1 MMVFRCSNWAAENLP
16 NKKKINPNFDNRNF
30 LIMRNLF
37 VFLFLLCI
45 TYGHATNEA
54 QPDSNL
60 LQTYYKIEDGQLLL
74 RWNPANPYLWLEGRK
89 NGYLVEKY
97 KYPAN
102 GGKPVLVSKS
112 TEGIIPRP
120 SSDWLSET
128 ATEARRN
135 AHILFH
141 YDQMHPDS
149 IEQDLPIAEY
159 GESGRLNIFHKLSNY
174 VMHAD
179 FGAVELAGLGVRDA
193 ELEPNAKY
201 LYVVKL
207 ASNPDKVSAS
217 VKVDLG
223 SYQVPIT
230 PTLQAEFL
238 SSRVKLQ
245 WRTYEFRDFY
255 YGYFLERSEDGVTF
269 ESINE
274 TPFVNVYDTTT
285 QEALK
290 SFYYTDSLAQNEKTY
305 WYRLRGADYLGGIS
319 EKYTEVSGMG
329 YEEIPHSPMIR
340 EAIQTDSNY
349 AIIKWKFPEAFENRI
364 KEFQIFHSDSLDGI
378 FSPVVEGI
386 DRTEREVA
394 VRMRY
399 NTNAYRVV
407 LVPHG
412 GPKKASFPA
421 LVMAWDEEPPAM
433 PIGFTGTIDSLGI
446 VRLEWDSN
454 TEEDLDGYKV
464 YKSYFKDEEFSGIT
478 SKPIQVTNFV
488 DTVDMVVG
496 NEWVYYTIQAVDE
509 RNNRSDFT
517 QILELKKK
525 DMYPPV
531 EPHIHKVD
539 KSTGQIEIHWYNSS
553 SPDVESHRLFR
564 KILGEEESWTMIKE
578 YGLEDNV
585 ESYVDTNVVRKKV
598 YAYTL
603 VAIDDD
609 GLESEPAQAAT
620 AKVMDYGLR
629 DAIEVTEVNLMED
642 QKQVEIKWNYPL
654 NASEFWVYKGSD
666 KERTSLMKVVSAEEM
681 ELIDQN
687 LQKGRTYH
695 YYLKAFFEDGSF
707 SPFTEKIEVQL
718 DD

>member
-1 MMVFRCSNWAAENLP
+1 M
-16 NKKKINPNFDNRNF
+16 
-30 LIMRNLF
+30 
-37 VFLFLLCI
+37 LCL
-45 TYGHATNEA
+45 TYGHATSA
-54 QPDSNL
+54 TQLDSSQL
-60 LQTYYKIEDGQLLL
+60 YTFYKIENGQLLL

-89 NGYLVEKY
+89 AGYLVEKY
-97 KYPAN
+97 KYPAK
-102 GGKPVLVSKS
+102 GGKPVLVSTTNAILPK
-112 TEGIIPRP
+112 P
-120 SSDWLSET
+120 SKVWLSET
-128 ATEARRN
+128 ATETRRN
-135 AHILFH
+135 AHVLFH
-141 YDQMHPDS
+141 YDQIHPDS
-149 IEQDLPIAEY
+149 IEQDLPLAEY
-159 GESGRLNIFHKLSNY
+159 GEAGRLNVFHQLSNFI
-174 VMHAD
+174 MHAD
-179 FGAVELAGLGVRDA
+179 FGAVELAGLGIRDQ

-207 ASNPDKVSAS
+207 ASNPAEVRAR
-217 VKVDLG
+217 VKVDL
-223 SYQVPIT
+223 STYEAPIVPK
-230 PTLQAEFL
+230 LQAEFL
-238 SSRVKLQ
+238 SSRVDLQ
-245 WRTYEFRDFY
+245 WRTYDFRDFY
-255 YGYFLERSEDGVTF
+255 YGYFLERSEDGVNY
-269 ESINE
+269 EVINE

-290 SFYYTDSLAQNEKTY
+290 FFYYTDSLAQNDKTY

-319 EKYTEVSGMG
+319 KNYTEVSGMG
-329 YEEIPHSPMIR
+329 YEEISHSPMIR

-349 AIIKWKFPEAFENRI
+349 AVIKWKFPEAFEDRV

-386 DRTEREVA
+386 DPGEREVA

-407 LVPHG
+407 LVPFG

-433 PIGFTGTIDSLGI
+433 PIGFTGTIDSLGV
-446 VRLEWDSN
+446 VRLAWEPN
-454 TEEDLDGYKV
+454 TEVDLDGYKV
-464 YKSYFKDEEFSGIT
+464 YKSYFKEEEFSGIT
-478 SKPIQVTNFV
+478 SRPIQVTNFV

-509 RNNRSDFT
+509 RNNRSEFT

-539 KSTGQIEIHWYNSS
+539 KSTGQIEVHWYNSS
-553 SPDVESHRLFR
+553 SPDVEKHRLFR
-564 KILGEEESWTMIKE
+564 KVLGEEDSWTLVKE
-578 YGLEDNV
+578 YSLKENA

-620 AKVMDYGLR
+620 AEVIDYGLR
-629 DAIEVTEVNLMED
+629 DEIEVTEVTVADD
-642 QKQVEIKWNYPL
+642 QKQVVLKWNYPL

-666 KERTSLMKVVSAEEM
+666 KERTSLMKVISAEEM
-681 ELIDQN
+681 ELVDQN

>member
-1 MMVFRCSNWAAENLP
+1 
-16 NKKKINPNFDNRNF
+16 
-30 LIMRNLF
+30 MRNLF
-37 VFLFLLCI
+37 VFLFLFCSTL
-45 TYGHATNEA
+45 GHANNEA
-54 QPDSNL
+54 QLDSIQL
-60 LQTYYKIEDGQLLL
+60 HTYFKIENGQLLL

-89 NGYLVEKY
+89 EGYLVEKY
-97 KYPAN
+97 QYPTN

-112 TEGIIPRP
+112 TSAILPKP
-120 SSDWLSET
+120 SQDWDVQSAPEV
-128 ATEARRN
+128 RQN

-141 YDQMHPDS
+141 YDQIHPDS
-149 IEQDLPIAEY
+149 LEQDLPLAEY
-159 GESGRLNIFHKLSNY
+159 DEAARLNIFHQLSNFI
-174 VMHAD
+174 MHAD
-179 FGAVELAGLGVRDA
+179 FGAVELAGLGIRDKD
-193 ELEPNAKY
+193 LEATGKY
-201 LYVVKL
+201 LYVIKMA
-207 ASNPDKVSAS
+207 ASPEKVSAS
-217 VKVDLG
+217 VKVDL
-223 SYQVPIT
+223 STYESPIVPK
-230 PTLQAEFL
+230 LQAEFL
-238 SSRVKLQ
+238 SSRVELQ

-255 YGYFLERSEDGVTF
+255 YGYFLERSEDGVNF
-269 ESINE
+269 EVINE

-290 SFYYTDSLAQNEKTY
+290 SFHYIDSLAQNDKTY

-319 EKYTEVSGMG
+319 EKYTEVTGMG
-329 YEEIPHSPMIR
+329 YEEISHSPMIH

-349 AIIKWKFPEAFENRI
+349 AVIKWKFPEAFEGRV

-386 DRTEREVA
+386 DPGEREVA

-407 LVPHG
+407 LVPFG

-433 PIGFTGTIDSLGI
+433 PLGFTGTIDSLGI
-446 VRLEWDSN
+446 VRLEWDPN
-454 TEEDLDGYKV
+454 TEIDLDGYKV
-464 YKSYFKDEEFSGIT
+464 YKSYFKEEEFSGIT
-478 SKPIQVTNFV
+478 SRPIQVTNFV

-509 RNNRSDFT
+509 RNNRSAFT
-517 QILELKKK
+517 QIVELKKK

-553 SPDVESHRLFR
+553 SPDVEKHRLFR
-564 KILGEEESWTMIKE
+564 KILGEEDSWTLVRE
-578 YGLEDNV
+578 YSLEDNTV
-585 ESYVDTNVVRKKV
+585 SYMDTNVVRKKV

-620 AKVMDYGLR
+620 AKVIDYGLR
-629 DAIEVTEVNLMED
+629 DAIEVTAVNLADD
-642 QKQVEIKWNYPL
+642 QKQVEIKWDYPL
-654 NASEFWVYKGSD
+654 NASEFWIYKGSD
-666 KERTSLMKVVSAEEM
+666 KERTSLMKVISAEEM